1 MTVRLVLLLVAL
13 LVDCAVEDVAEEP
26 VVVVEDV
33 APEPPAASLVVV
45 DADGRAVVRDL
56 AAAALPLLP
65 AALAGA
71 CDGGG
76 GGVLYATAGGWPL
89 VAVVACDTEGA
100 GP

>member
-13 LVDCAVEDVAEEP
+13 LVDCAVEDVAE
-26 VVVVEDV
+26 EDV

-89 VAVVACDTEGA
+89 VAVVACDTEG
-100 GP
+100 P